1 VDAVALRLSI
11 IRKLRIEGHAA
22 IADRM
27 TYRLENIFLNMN
39 LLTDS
44 ARVGL
49 SQFLRAFLSS
59 ATLPF
64 CPACEAACSKV
75 ESFEDLSRL
84 LLHDCTCRPS
94 PVSTASE
101 AATAACAPADRDACC
116 PGISG
121 GVLPCADVASVDAIA
136 TRSDN
141 FATDVA
147 EHLCV
152 ALPDGPDDLSAAES
166 ACPPAAATAESSSSW
181 SRESVI

>member
-84 LLHDCTCRPS
+84 LLHDCPCRPS

-121 GVLPCADVASVDAIA
+121 GVLHAP
-136 TRSDN
+136 TLLQL
-141 FATDVA
+141 T
-147 EHLCV
+147 L
-152 ALPDGPDDLSAAES
+152 
-166 ACPPAAATAESSSSW
+166 
-181 SRESVI
+181 